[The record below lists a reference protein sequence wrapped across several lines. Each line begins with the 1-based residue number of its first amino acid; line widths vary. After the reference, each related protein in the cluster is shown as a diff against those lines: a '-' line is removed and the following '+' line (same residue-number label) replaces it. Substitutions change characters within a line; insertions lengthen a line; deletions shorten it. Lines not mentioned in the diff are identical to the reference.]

1 MKLTGLSLN
10 QIKQMQRLGRS
21 NAARGLGLL
30 LLWTGLAGIA
40 QAQTAEPTN
49 PPPAA
54 PNAETLLIN
63 PLESPELDPLL
74 PTMVVD
80 RPLNPQEK
88 AVLQTALDE
97 LQQQGQARLEA
108 GDLPGALQIWNREL
122 RLRRFLGPQAEVA
135 SLQRVGQ
142 VAWQQSQ
149 ATELRFITLRLEQI
163 EQEAKVQPT
172 VDYELLQAIAEA
184 YQTVRARTQAVALYN
199 QLLERARQQQDVAQQ
214 RQYLTELAD
223 LHLGWF
229 DYPNAA
235 IAYQELLTLASS
247 TGDPALEVEALTQ
260 LAYIYQ
266 ENNQPEQAIAVQQQL
281 TQTYQNQQN
290 FQPIPALKIAI
301 ADSYVLLGRPD
312 LAATSY
318 QEAFAAA
325 RSTQQLAYAS
335 DALQRL
341 ADLYRSLDRLDDALI
356 VYQLLL
362 DVEQQSYNS
371 FGMMNTYDQIGQLH
385 RAQGNQAQANIAFR
399 QGLQLAQQLN
409 YKVDYFNQQLEQSNQ

>member
-1 MKLTGLSLN
+1 MEFMRLTPRKQQIHHWRIQSNAAGLSLV
-10 QIKQMQRLGRS
+10 LLCS
-21 NAARGLGLL
+21 GL
-30 LLWTGLAGIA
+30 TGIA
-40 QAQTAEPTN
+40 QAQTPEPTN
-49 PPPAA
+49 PPPAV

-88 AVLQTALDE
+88 AVLRTALDE

-122 RLRRFLGPQAEVA
+122 RLRRFLGPQEEVA

-163 EQEAKVQPT
+163 EQEARAQPN

-199 QLLERARQQQDVAQQ
+199 LLLELARQQQNVVQQ
-214 RQYLTELAD
+214 RQYLTALAD

-229 DYPNAA
+229 DYASAA
-235 IAYQELLTLASS
+235 ATYQDLLTLART
-247 TGDPALEVEALTQ
+247 TGDSALEVEALTQ

-266 ENNQPEQAIAVQQQL
+266 EDNQAEQAVAVQQQL
-281 TQTYQNQQN
+281 VQTYQNQQN
-290 FQPIPALKIAI
+290 FQPIPALKLAM

-318 QEAFAAA
+318 QEAFATA

-335 DALQRL
+335 EALQRL
-341 ADLYRSLDRLDDALI
+341 ADLYRSLDRLNDALI

-371 FGMMNTYDQIGQLH
+371 FGMMNTYDQIGQVY
-385 RAQGNQAQANIAFR
+385 RAQGNQSQANAAFR

-409 YKVDYFNQQLEQSNQ
+409 YRVDYFNQQLQPASP